1 MARGHRI
8 SSSSYYYESSHR
20 SPLGICTVSLPSSAT
35 VAIQGL
41 IRLGF
46 TQAEAEVYVALL
58 RESPA
63 TGYRIA
69 TVVGKATANT
79 YKALRSLTDK
89 GAVLTGDGDT
99 SLYRAVPIQEL
110 LRRFTRDF
118 ESQRDATQE
127 ALEELD
133 QPINDLG
140 VYRLTEPEQVLE
152 RAREMLARV
161 REVALITAFP
171 GPLSRIRP
179 DIEAAAARGVDIG
192 VKAYAPIEIRG
203 VDLVLST
210 QADVWLEEI
219 PGEELVI
226 ATDAEEH
233 LVALFDGE
241 TVFQAIWSASPFLG
255 QVHHNGMALEHHVT
269 KLARAIREGASSK
282 KLQAMLTVARSPLHA
297 PGFRRLQEARRRSSP
312 AATRSTR

>member
-1 MARGHRI
+1 
-8 SSSSYYYESSHR
+8 
-20 SPLGICTVSLPSSAT
+20 VSLPPSAAE
-35 VAIQGL
+35 AIQGL
-41 IRLGF
+41 IQLGF

-89 GAVLTGDGDT
+89 GAVLAGDGDA
-99 SLYRAVPIQEL
+99 SLFRAVPVNEL
-110 LRRFTRDF
+110 LRRFTRAF
-118 ESQRDATQE
+118 ESQRDATQKV
-127 ALEELD
+127 LERIGEPVD
-133 QPINDLG
+133 DLG
-140 VYRLTEPEQVLE
+140 VYRLTDPEQVLE

-171 GPLSRIRP
+171 GPLSRIHP

-192 VKAYAPIEIRG
+192 VKAYAAIELRG

-210 QADVWLEEI
+210 ETDVWLEEM

-233 LVALFDGE
+233 LIALFDGDA
-241 TVFQAIWSASPFLG
+241 VFQAIWSASPFLG
-255 QVHHNGMALEHHVT
+255 QVQHNGMALEHHVT
-269 KLARAIREGASSK
+269 KLARAIREGASART
-282 KLQAMLTVARSPLHA
+282 LRAMLPLARSPLHA
-297 PGFRRLQEARRRSSP
+297 PGFRRLQEARRRRGP
-312 AATRSTR
+312 ADPTSTR